1 MTRKGLATK
10 RIFNDKRP
18 KTHVS
23 LKGKKKESKLHKK
36 KVLVKHTTNKECSED
51 GLLKVQQR

>member
-23 LKGKKKESKLHKK
+23 LKGKKKELKLHKK
-36 KVLVKHTTNKECSED
+36 KVLVKLTQQTKNV
-51 GLLKVQQR
+51 LKMVC